1 MASLSKRL
9 GFATVCTVLAFSGLE
24 LGTRLLMAEDLQSAQ
39 GLPPSP
45 SEGSQTMKGNPYL
58 LWEQVPGTR
67 QEQRATA
74 NINSLGMRGPE
85 PTIPKPNGVRRLLA
99 TGDSSVYGFG
109 VNDGQ
114 PFVNVAAQA
123 LSSSEQ
129 PIEGWNAAIPG
140 YSSFQSI
147 NLLEMRALDLEP
159 DLLVIANL
167 WSDNNFDDF
176 VDKELISAW
185 SSFESSP
192 SARMHRRL
200 QASAFYR
207 VMNYRLNIATGAQ
220 AQARSVGWQVGGEGQ
235 IGRRRVE
242 VNDYA
247 SNLERL
253 VQLARENEASVVFVL
268 LANKEDLRPQEAQ
281 AAWAA
286 YRSVMRETAERHGAP
301 IVEVPALFQ
310 ASGLSTQQLFLDEM
324 HPTVTGHQLIGE
336 ALAEALQPWSRGE
349 LELKADGGAV
359 PLYDDP
365 FVRAP
370 DSAPS
375 QSGQGGTH
383 AKLRYQSMKGQRIQ
397 IDLLDLDAPGQP
409 RIGGA
414 MAQGPGDIALNGGVM
429 GKRIGVVI
437 FDDLT
442 GNGPSPDDVRF
453 DLREQALELKPGERI
468 LIDADS
474 GLVQVQIP

>member
-9 GFATVCTVLAFSGLE
+9 AFAAVSTVLVFGALE
-24 LGTRLLMAEDLQSAQ
+24 LGARLVMAEDLVAAQ

-45 SEGSQTMKGNPYL
+45 SQGAQTMKGNPYL
-58 LWEQVPGTR
+58 LWEQVPGAR
-67 QEQRATA
+67 QEQGATA
-74 NINSLGMRGPE
+74 KINSLGMRGPE
-85 PTIPKPNGVRRLLA
+85 PEFPKPLGVRRLLA

-109 VNDGQ
+109 VGDGQ

-123 LSSSEQ
+123 LSGQ
-129 PIEGWNAAIPG
+129 NAPIEGWNAAIPG

-147 NLLEMRALDLEP
+147 NLLEMRALELEP
-159 DLLVIANL
+159 DVLVIANL

-192 SARMHRRL
+192 SARLHRTL
-200 QASAFYR
+200 QGSAFYR
-207 VMNYRLNIATGAQ
+207 VMNYRLNIATGTQ
-220 AQARSVGWQVGGEGQ
+220 AQARAVGWQVGGEGQ

-242 VNDYA
+242 INDYA

-253 VQLARENEASVVFVL
+253 VGLARENEASVVFVL
-268 LANKEDLRPQEAQ
+268 LANREDLRPQEAQ

-286 YRSVMRETAERHGAP
+286 YRLVMRETAERHGAP

-310 ASGLSTQQLFLDEM
+310 ASDLSIQELFLDEM
-324 HPTVTGHQLIGE
+324 HPTVTGHRLIGE
-336 ALAEALQPWSRGE
+336 ALAQALTPWSAGE
-349 LELKADGGAV
+349 PVLNQGGGAV
-359 PLYDDP
+359 PVYDDP

-370 DSAPS
+370 DSAPDK
-375 QSGQGGTH
+375 SGQGSTH
-383 AKLRYQSMKGQRIQ
+383 AKLRYQSMKGQRLQ
-397 IDLLDLDAPGQP
+397 IDLLDLEASGQP

-414 MAQGPGDIALNGGVM
+414 MAQGPGDIALNGQVM
-429 GKRIGVVI
+429 GKRIGVVV

-442 GNGPSPDDVRF
+442 GNGPSSDDVRF
-453 DLREQALELKPGERI
+453 DLRAQALRVKPGETV
-468 LIDADS
+468 LIDLDA
-474 GLVQVQIP
+474 GLVKLQ

>member
-1 MASLSKRL
+1 MASLPKRL
-9 GFATVCTVLAFSGLE
+9 AFAAVSTVLAFGALE
-24 LGTRLLMAEDLQSAQ
+24 LGARLLMAEDLQAAQ

-45 SEGSQTMKGNPYL
+45 SAGTQTMKGNPYL

-85 PTIPKPNGVRRLLA
+85 PEIPKPAGVRRILA

-123 LSSSEQ
+123 LSTPSQ

-192 SARMHRRL
+192 SARLHRRL
-200 QASAFYR
+200 RASAFYR
-207 VMNYRLNIATGAQ
+207 VMNYRLNIATGSQ
-220 AQARSVGWQVGGEGQ
+220 AQARAVGWQVGGEGQ

-242 VNDYA
+242 INDYA
-247 SNLERL
+247 SNLERM
-253 VQLARENEASVVFVL
+253 VQIARENEASVVFVL
-268 LANKEDLRPQEAQ
+268 LANQEDLRPREAQ

-286 YRSVMRETAERHGAP
+286 YRSVMRETAQRHGAP
-301 IVEVPALFQ
+301 LVEVPALFQ
-310 ASGLSTQQLFLDEM
+310 ASGLSGQQLFLDEM
-324 HPTVTGHQLIGE
+324 HPTVTGHQLIGQ
-336 ALAEALQPWSRGE
+336 ALAEALRPWADGE
-349 LELKADGGAV
+349 LQLSPTGGAV
-359 PLYDDP
+359 PVYDDP

-370 DSAPS
+370 DKPS
-375 QSGQGGTH
+375 GQSGQGGTH
-383 AKLRYQSMKGQRIQ
+383 AKLRYQGMKGQRLQ
-397 IDLLDLDAPGQP
+397 IDLLDVDAPGQP

-429 GKRIGVVI
+429 GKRIGVVV
-437 FDDLT
+437 FDDLS
-442 GNGPSPDDVRF
+442 GDGPSTDDVRF
-453 DLREQALELKPGERI
+453 ALRTQVLELQAGETV
-468 LIDADS
+468 LIDLDA
-474 GLVQVQIP
+474 GLVKLQ

>member
-1 MASLSKRL
+1 MASLPKRL
-9 GFATVCTVLAFSGLE
+9 AFAALSTVLAFGALE
-24 LGTRLLMAEDLQSAQ
+24 LGARLLMAEDLHAAQ
-39 GLPPSP
+39 GLPPSS
-45 SEGSQTMKGNPYL
+45 SEGAQTMKGNPYL

-85 PTIPKPNGVRRLLA
+85 PEIPKPKGVRRLLS

-123 LSSSEQ
+123 LTTPQ
-129 PIEGWNAAIPG
+129 DPVEGWNAAIPG
-140 YSSFQSI
+140 YSSYQSI
-147 NLLEMRALDLEP
+147 NLLEMRALALEP
-159 DLLVIANL
+159 DVLVIANL

-176 VDKELISAW
+176 VDKDLISAW

-192 SARMHRRL
+192 SARLHRAL
-200 QASAFYR
+200 QSSAFYW
-207 VMNYRLNIATGAQ
+207 VMNYRLNIATGTQ
-220 AQARSVGWQVGGEGQ
+220 AQARAVGWQVGGEGQ

-242 VNDYA
+242 INDYA

-253 VQLARENEASVVFVL
+253 VQIARENEASVAFVV
-268 LANKEDLRPQEAQ
+268 LANREDLRPQEAQ
-281 AAWAA
+281 MAWAA
-286 YRSVMRETAERHGAP
+286 YRQVMRETAERHGAP
-301 IVEVPALFQ
+301 LVEVPDLFQ

-324 HPTVTGHQLIGE
+324 HPTVAGHQLIGE
-336 ALAEALQPWSRGE
+336 ALAKALEPWARGE
-349 LELKADGGAV
+349 LELSTAGGQV

-370 DSAPS
+370 DTSPA
-375 QSGQGGTH
+375 QSGQGGVH
-383 AKLRYQSMKGQRIQ
+383 AKLRYQSMQGQRLQ
-397 IDLLDLDAPGQP
+397 IDLLDVDAPGQP

-414 MAQGPGDIALNGGVM
+414 MAQGPGDIALNGDM
-429 GKRIGVVI
+429 AGKRVGVVV

-442 GNGPSPDDVRF
+442 GNGPSSDDLRF
-453 DLREQALELKPGERI
+453 DLREQVIQLQPGHPVM
-468 LIDADS
+468 IDLDA
-474 GLVQVQIP
+474 GLVQLQKP